1 MKKKYIFLLLFA
13 LKIFFLVKLI
23 LIILPSINILNI
35 DVNILDIVGKKS
47 RMYKKYMYSLQE
59 R

>member
-47 RMYKKYMYSLQE
+47 RMFKKYMYY
-59 R
+59 